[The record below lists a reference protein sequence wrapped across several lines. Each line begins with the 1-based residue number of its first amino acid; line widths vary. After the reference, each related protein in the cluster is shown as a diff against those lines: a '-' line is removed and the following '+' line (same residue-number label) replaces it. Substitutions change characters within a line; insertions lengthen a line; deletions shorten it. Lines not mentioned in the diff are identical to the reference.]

1 MNKTPYDNGMDN
13 GLVLGREEGIEAGIE
28 RGIEVGKEKAM
39 RSAAIALLESKYR
52 SVPKAFLERIHQLAY
67 DDLLTLVVRIP
78 NSTSMESLFPAN

>member
-13 GLVLGREEGIEAGIE
+13 GLVLGREE
-28 RGIEVGKEKAM
+28 GIEVGKEKAM